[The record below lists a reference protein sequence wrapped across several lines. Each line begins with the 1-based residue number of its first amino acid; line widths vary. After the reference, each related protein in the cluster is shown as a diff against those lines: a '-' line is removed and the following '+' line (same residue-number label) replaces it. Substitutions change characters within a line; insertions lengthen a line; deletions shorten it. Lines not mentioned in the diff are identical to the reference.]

1 MQFALARYTEVAVR
15 LSMFWA
21 VVSLAV
27 QSILGRFPLTLS
39 KWVLWVKWL
48 PGSRSEQSGV
58 HILRLLA

>member
-1 MQFALARYTEVAVR
+1 MQFALARHTEVAVR

-21 VVSLAV
+21 AMSLAV
-27 QSILGRFPLTLS
+27 QSILERFPLTLS